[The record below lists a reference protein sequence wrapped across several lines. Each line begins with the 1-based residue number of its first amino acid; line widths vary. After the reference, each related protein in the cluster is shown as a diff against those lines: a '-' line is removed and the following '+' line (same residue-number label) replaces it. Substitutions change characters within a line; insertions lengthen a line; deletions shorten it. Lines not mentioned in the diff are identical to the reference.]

1 MSPRQGAKPGQPGMG
16 RKTTALAGR
25 EIREMTMRYKVTI
38 ASEYVAAN
46 VADTVSKNHGSWDHA
61 TDQVGGYGVVF
72 ITANYGEDDDLTDA
86 MDDHAG
92 IIEYEAV
99 GQTEQLDDL
108 IEALTCRGEFY
119 HGGRVGEVAAE
130 WLDAGFDATAAKP
143 WMNAKVWMPSV
154 AKTLVSMG
162 RSTSELHNI
171 DDNLIYAW
179 CNGDKAV
186 VWPTTDDEE
195 AAQ

>member
-1 MSPRQGAKPGQPGMG
+1 
-16 RKTTALAGR
+16 
-25 EIREMTMRYKVTI
+25 MRYKVTI
-38 ASEYVAAN
+38 AAEYFASN
-46 VADTVSKNHGSWDHA
+46 VADTVSVNHGSWDHA

-72 ITANYGEDDDLTDA
+72 ITANHGEDDDLCAEMDA
-86 MDDHAG
+86 HG
-92 IIEYEAV
+92 GVIEYEAV

-108 IEALTCRGEFY
+108 IEALTCRAEFF

-143 WMNAKVWMPSV
+143 WMNAGVWMPSV

-162 RSTSELHNI
+162 RIPSELGNI
-171 DDNLIYAW
+171 DDDLIYAW
-179 CNGDKAV
+179 FNGDKAV